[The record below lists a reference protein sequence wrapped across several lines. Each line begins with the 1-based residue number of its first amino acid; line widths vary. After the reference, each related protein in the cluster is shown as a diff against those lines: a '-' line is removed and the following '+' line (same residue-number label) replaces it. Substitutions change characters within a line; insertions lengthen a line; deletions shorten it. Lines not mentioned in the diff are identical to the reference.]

1 MIPYNEII
9 EIIFKSID
17 EINLQNDTNIP
28 KDENTKLFGSESEL
42 DSLSLVNL
50 IVDLESTFSNDY
62 ELDISLTDDRAMMRE
77 VSPFDSIKSLAEYI
91 DELVCENCEN

>member
-1 MIPYNEII
+1 MITYNEII

-17 EINLQNDTNIP
+17 EINLQNDTNLS

-42 DSLSLVNL
+42 DSLILVNL
-50 IVDLESTFSNDY
+50 IVDLETTLSNDY

-91 DELVCENCEN
+91 DELICEN

>member
-1 MIPYNEII
+1 MITYNEII

-17 EINLQNDTNIP
+17 EINLQNDTNIS

-50 IVDLESTFSNDY
+50 IIDLETILSNDY

-91 DELVCENCEN
+91 DELVSEN